1 MPLLPGVQRLIDV
14 ASDGPSLADIPIQ
27 QARLQLDTLAASF
40 GTGDRVGS
48 TSDIDIPTPSGTVPA
63 RVYHPEGSP
72 DGSSDL
78 PPLLYF
84 HGGGWS
90 VGGLS
95 TSDALCRKLTA
106 RSGGVVVNV
115 DYRLAPENP
124 YPAAVEDALAAAAW
138 LSRNAADLNAGGP
151 GILVGGDSA
160 GGNLAAVVAQASRS
174 TDEFTV
180 RAQLLIC
187 AAVNLGHRR
196 GSYVEFAKGYFVST
210 SEFEHWIS
218 LYAPGQDLS
227 DPRLSPAAATELAG
241 TPAALVVTAEYDPLR
256 DAGEEYARALRG
268 AGVDVS
274 LFRVDGQVHDFP
286 VLGDL
291 IPEGDT
297 AVDAIVDRWR
307 ALLAGGP
314 EVNSA

>member
-1 MPLLPGVQRLIDV
+1 MPLVPGVQRLIEM
-14 ASDGPSLADIPIQ
+14 ASDGPSLADLPIQ

-40 GTGDRVGS
+40 GPGDQVGS
-48 TSDIDIPTPSGTVPA
+48 TSDVDIPTPSGAVPA
-63 RVYHPEGSP
+63 RVYHPERDSG
-72 DGSSDL
+72 L

-90 VGGLS
+90 VGGLK

-138 LSRNAADLNAGGP
+138 LSRNAADLKAGGP

-174 TDEFTV
+174 TDDFTV

-187 AAVNLGHRR
+187 AAVNLVHRH

-227 DPRLSPAAATELAG
+227 DPRLSPGAATELAG

-256 DAGEEYARALRG
+256 DAGEEYARALRA

-274 LFRVDGQVHDFP
+274 LLRVAGQVHDFP

-291 IPEGDT
+291 IPEGDA
-297 AVDAIVDRWR
+297 AVDGIVDRWR
-307 ALLAGGP
+307 ALLAGVPG
-314 EVNSA
+314 VNTA

>member
-1 MPLLPGVQRLIDV
+1 MPLVPGVQRLIDKT
-14 ASDGPSLADIPIQ
+14 SDGPSLADIPLQ
-27 QARLQLDTLAASF
+27 QARLQLDTLSASF
-40 GTGDRVGS
+40 GVGDRVGS
-48 TSDIDIPTPSGTVPA
+48 TSVVDIPTPSGAVSA
-63 RVYHPEGSP
+63 RVYRPEGVC
-72 DGSSDL
+72 GL

-90 VGGLS
+90 VGGLD

-138 LSRNAADLNAGGP
+138 LSQNAGDLHAGGP
-151 GILVGGDSA
+151 DILVGGDSA

-174 TDEFTV
+174 ANEFTV

-187 AAVNLGHRR
+187 AAVHLDRRR
-196 GSYVEFAKGYFVST
+196 GSYVEFAEGYFAST
-210 SEFEHWIS
+210 SEFEYWIS
-218 LYAPGQDLS
+218 LYAPDQDLS
-227 DPRLSPAAATELAG
+227 DPRLSPAAAADLAG

-256 DAGEEYARALRG
+256 DAAEEYARALRA
-268 AGVDVS
+268 AGVDVD
-274 LFRVDGQVHDFP
+274 LFRVAGQIHDFP

-291 IPEGDT
+291 IPEGDA
-297 AVDAIVDRWR
+297 AVDGIVDRWR
-307 ALLAGGP
+307 ALLAGGSEAKP
-314 EVNSA
+314 V

>member
-1 MPLLPGVQRLIDV
+1 MPLVPGVQRLIDM

-40 GTGDRVGS
+40 GTGDQVRA
-48 TSDIDIPTPSGTVPA
+48 TSDIDIPTPSGTLRA
-63 RVYHPEGSP
+63 RVYHPEVGS
-72 DGSSDL
+72 GL

-138 LSRNAADLNAGGP
+138 LSRNAAGLNAGGP

-174 TDEFTV
+174 TDEFAV

-187 AAVNLGHRR
+187 AAVNLGYRR

-218 LYAPGQDLS
+218 LYAPDQDLS

-256 DAGEEYARALRG
+256 DAGEEYARALRA

-274 LFRVDGQVHDFP
+274 LLRVPGQVHDFP

-291 IPEGDT
+291 IPEGDA
-297 AVDAIVDRWR
+297 AVDDIVDRWR
-307 ALLAGGP
+307 TLLAGS